1 MRRKNKRMGI
11 TQLSNNEISEEYYS
25 NIILALN
32 KAISYLKKFISKT
45 RFNMYSISEEYFDVE
60 YDYILINKIKNEYK
74 IMRFCDLIL
83 MPKFYFLGFEINTN
97 SNTIAI
103 DDLNNRSSFLGS
115 ILLRY
120 FYDFS
125 QLNSQEFLI
134 MLLLH

>member
-1 MRRKNKRMGI
+1 
-11 TQLSNNEISEEYYS
+11 
-25 NIILALN
+25 
-32 KAISYLKKFISKT
+32 
-45 RFNMYSISEEYFDVE
+45 MYSISEEYFDVE

-125 QLNSQEFLI
+125 QLNSQEYLI
-134 MLLLH
+134 MLL